1 MAHAEEGMAKR
12 DTGASIQAI
21 CQRQATEMGYELVDA
36 GIEKEGAGR
45 YLRIYL
51 DKPEGI
57 TLTDCET
64 YHRAI
69 QPSLE
74 QIDYDFLEVCSP
86 GLDRPI
92 KTERDFEKNKGKR
105 VVVKLYKPV
114 DGRKEYEGVLAG
126 LIDGEIVLSA
136 ETGELR
142 FAMKSAS
149 LVKPVVDVSSLLE
162 SDITE

>member
-1 MAHAEEGMAKR
+1 MAKR
-12 DTGASIQAI
+12 DTGETILTI
-21 CQRQATEMGYELVDA
+21 CQRQAEQMGYELVDA

-57 TLTDCET
+57 SLTDCET

-69 QPSLE
+69 QPKLE

-105 VVVKLYKPV
+105 VVVKLYKPL
-114 DGRKEYEGVLAG
+114 DGRKEYVGVLAG
-126 LIDGEIVLSA
+126 LVDGAVVLRADMGEISF
-136 ETGELR
+136 ER
-142 FAMKSAS
+142 KSVS
-149 LVKPVVDVSSLLE
+149 IVKPVVDVSGLLDA
-162 SDITE
+162 DITE